1 MKKYI
6 RLNKNLYKG
15 GYQMVSREPTFDID
29 IYKKPKL
36 LSEKESVAQIILK
49 PGNLPDN
56 PDLGVDI
63 EQYMYVDSDL
73 SIGETIRTALIKTCG
88 RDLVTA
94 NINNVSFITRKQEE
108 DNSYVFLMQINISFK
123 GDDKS
128 TNLGIGGYQK
138 SGSVTYNWDYLDSNY
153 KNI

>member
-1 MKKYI
+1 M
-6 RLNKNLYKG
+6 
-15 GYQMVSREPTFDID
+15 
-29 IYKKPKL
+29 
-36 LSEKESVAQIILK
+36 K